1 MSDPEF
7 RSTPVEA
14 SAETRSLTSPDG
26 TCLCNS
32 IVRVVERSAMAS
44 GRWMGLGDNNAADQA
59 AVDAMRSAFNELP
72 IEGVVVIGEG
82 EKDEAPELYVG
93 EELGRGGTKV
103 EIAVDPLEG
112 TNLTAKGLPGAIS
125 VLALGAPDGLFS
137 APDIYMDKMVVG
149 ATAAGSIDIDKPVGW
164 NLERIAEAYERRVNE
179 LVVTILDR
187 ERHAELIAEVRAT
200 GARVK
205 LIPDGDITT
214 GISAGVRGT
223 GDHLT
228 VGKGGATE
236 GVITA
241 AAMKCLGGEIQA
253 RMWPQNEVQVEK
265 CHARGI
271 EEVDKTLLV
280 DDLVNG
286 PLIFAATGV
295 TSGNLLKGVQYFKD
309 GARTSS
315 IVMCSSCNHVRFI
328 DTIHLFTRERSRE
341 IRL

>member
-1 MSDPEF
+1 MSALDAREAAVDT
-7 RSTPVEA
+7 STTP
-14 SAETRSLTSPDG
+14 SALLSPDG

-32 IVRVVERSAMAS
+32 IVRVVEQSAMAS
-44 GRWMGLGDNNAADQA
+44 ARWMGLGDNNAADQA
-59 AVDAMRSAFNELP
+59 AVDAMRAAFNQLP
-72 IEGVVVIGEG
+72 ISGVVVIGEG

-125 VLALGAPDGLFS
+125 VLSLGAPGGLFS

-149 ATAAGSIDIDKPVGW
+149 ATAAGCIDLDKPVTW
-164 NLERIAEAYERRVNE
+164 NLERIAEAYDRRLNE
-179 LVVTILDR
+179 LVVTVLDR
-187 ERHAELIAEVRAT
+187 ERHADLIAEIRST

-205 LIPDGDITT
+205 LIIDGDITT
-214 GISAGVRGT
+214 GISAGVQGT
-223 GDHLT
+223 GDHVT

-253 RMWPQNEVQVEK
+253 RMWPQNDVQVAK
-265 CHARGI
+265 CHDRGI
-271 EEVDKTLLV
+271 DDVDRKLLT
-280 DDLVNG
+280 DDMVNG

-295 TSGNLLKGVQYFKD
+295 TSGNLLKGIQYFKG
-309 GARTSS
+309 GARTNS
-315 IVMCSSCNHVRFI
+315 IIMCSNCNHVRFVE
-328 DTIHLFTRERSRE
+328 TIHLFTRERSSE